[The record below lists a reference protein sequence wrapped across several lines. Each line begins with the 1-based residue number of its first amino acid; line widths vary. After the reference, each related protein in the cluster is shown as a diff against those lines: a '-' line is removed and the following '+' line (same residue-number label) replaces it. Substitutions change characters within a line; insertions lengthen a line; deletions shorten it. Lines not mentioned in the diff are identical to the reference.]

1 MFEHSKPKVVYAA
14 SSLGRA
20 GRGLKF
26 YFTQLAIA
34 LHKKLPNLI
43 VISGPKEQKVGLF
56 RKLIHEGIKIYTN
69 PCIDKPSFKNMINGI
84 IFFRQLIIH
93 ENADIIHVQ
102 TMYTLIM
109 TFFSSRVLIH
119 RKKVKILVNIH
130 NTLYGYPHEKI
141 VLFLGSCILNFC
153 SDMVI
158 HVAEAPTKKWI
169 KYGLR
174 KDKVIAIHNGIDLK
188 FFDNVTINSKLPSSI
203 SLVLKS
209 SSNIIISYFANLIP
223 RKGHKYLI
231 KAISNV
237 LKKYPHVKLI
247 LTSDG
252 PLKNELIAL
261 IKSLEISEKVYFTG
275 RVSYEELY
283 RLLKITDIYVFPSL
297 SELFP
302 FAILEAMAAKKP
314 IVATDVGGI
323 PEAVIQGK
331 TGILV
336 PSSSSKVLYEAIMGL
351 IEDPTKARELGKN
364 ARALVEE
371 KFDINKIAYKLTSC
385 YDMILRRENSRAHL

>member
-56 RKLIHEGIKIYTN
+56 RKLIHEGIKIYIN
-69 PCIDKPSFKNMINGI
+69 PCIDKPSLRNMINGI
-84 IFFRQLIIH
+84 SFFRQLIIH
-93 ENADIIHVQ
+93 ENVDIIHVQ

-109 TFFSSRVLIH
+109 AFISSRILLH
-119 RKKVKILVNIH
+119 RKNTLILVSIH
-130 NTLYGYPHEKI
+130 NTLYGYQNEKI
-141 VLFLGSCILNFC
+141 VMILGSCILNFC
-153 SDMVI
+153 SDKVI

-174 KDKVIAIHNGIDLK
+174 KDKVIVIHNGIDLK
-188 FFDNVTINSKLPSSI
+188 FFDNVISNHKPPSSI
-203 SLVLKS
+203 PLVLKS

-247 LTSDG
+247 MTSDG
-252 PLKNELIAL
+252 PLKKELIAL
-261 IKSLEISEKVYFTG
+261 TKNLEISKNVYFTG

-302 FAILEAMAAKKP
+302 FAILEAMAAQKP

-323 PEAVIQGK
+323 PEAVIKGR

-336 PSSSSKVLYEAIMGL
+336 PRGSSEVLYEAIMDL
-351 IEDPTKARELGKN
+351 IENPTEARELGKN
-364 ARALVEE
+364 ARVLVEE
-371 KFDINKIAYKLTSC
+371 EFDINQIAYKLTSC
-385 YDMILRRENSRAHL
+385 YDIILQREN